1 MVLDDRRL
9 GAHLPLGGG
18 MLRAADRAGAIGATA
33 IQVFSDNP
41 TAWRRRTEPPAELPA
56 FRARLTELDVAPTV
70 VHASYLVNLAG
81 SDDVFRDRSIGVLAS
96 DLRSADTYGARILN
110 VHIGSHLGAGVEAG
124 IARLADG
131 VARAFELAGGLTPA
145 DRGGPVL
152 ALENSAGGGFG
163 LGASI
168 EELEQI
174 LVAIVGRVPD
184 EARVGFCLDTAHLWG
199 AGFRIDHADGVDAL
213 LAEVGS
219 RLGRDR
225 LAVIHLNDSRAEP
238 GSRSDRHE
246 HIGAGRIGAEGL
258 RAVLVHPWLAGMTYI
273 LETPGMDEGYD
284 AINIARA
291 RDLVAGRALADL
303 PPEAFTLRAR
313 HGRSAPPDEDRPRVD
328 ESRPSRAAAP

>member
-9 GAHLPLGGG
+9 GAHLPLGRG

-41 TAWRRRTEPPAELPA
+41 TAWRRRIEPPAELPA
-56 FRARLTELDVAPTV
+56 FRARLAELDVEPTV
-70 VHASYLVNLAG
+70 IHASYLVNLAG

-124 IARLADG
+124 IDRLADG
-131 VARAFELAGGLTPA
+131 VARAFELAGELTPVE
-145 DRGGPVL
+145 RGGPVL

-168 EELEQI
+168 EELERI

-184 EARVGFCLDTAHLWG
+184 EARVGFCFDTAHLWG

-225 LAVIHLNDSRAEP
+225 LALIHLNDSRAEP

-246 HIGAGRIGAEGL
+246 HIGAGRIGSEGL
-258 RAVLVHPWLAGMTYI
+258 RAFLVHPWLAGTTYI

-284 AINIARA
+284 AINLARA
-291 RDLVAGRALADL
+291 VALARGEPLEPL
-303 PPEAFTLRAR
+303 PPGALTLRR
-313 HGRSAPPDEDRPRVD
+313 RRSKATADDPVGALER
-328 ESRPSRAAAP
+328 